1 MALRKEGEPKTLG
14 QAHMEQLYRFVPE
27 VQLYW
32 GGGGSCTSLEGTSIY
47 NSPMELGS
55 MFVVCFSNTGSREN
69 AAVVQAL
76 I

>member
-32 GGGGSCTSLEGTSIY
+32 AGSSNSLKGTSIY
-47 NSPMELGS
+47 NPPMELGS

>member
-1 MALRKEGEPKTLG
+1 
-14 QAHMEQLYRFVPE
+14 MEQLYCFVAE

-32 GGGGSCTSLEGTSIY
+32 GGSSTSLEGTSIY